1 MLKLG
6 LQFQQGHQN
15 KIPPDKVR
23 MGNYQKAEH
32 KDVVFVKEYVYV
44 YLPWSPPFP
53 LLPAHQFFYFF

>member
-1 MLKLG
+1 MLKPW

-15 KIPPDKVR
+15 KIPPGKVR
-23 MGNYQKAEH
+23 VGNYQKAEH

-53 LLPAHQFFYFF
+53 LLPAH